1 MEFESYVLTL
11 IPDVCT
17 RNGKDVKA
25 KELLEVMS
33 TYGKVEP
40 LKDVEARISAPLK
53 ATIDNLVKQNEA
65 IKENEL
71 DDFDMTV
78 LRAAREAKQRVV
90 KSKDMQISELQ
101 TEIKG
106 IVDFNEKKQQELTA
120 FITAFAEKYI
130 DK

>member
-1 MEFESYVLTL
+1 MEFEAYVLTL
-11 IPDVCT
+11 IPDVCS
-17 RNGKDVKA
+17 RNGKVVKA

-71 DDFDMTV
+71 DDFDMMV
-78 LRAAREAKQRVV
+78 LRASREAKQRVV
-90 KSKDMQISELQ
+90 KDKDAQIDELRN
-101 TEIKG
+101 ELKCVI
-106 IVDFNEKKQQELTA
+106 DFNEKKQQELTA
-120 FITAFAEKYI
+120 FITEFAEKYI